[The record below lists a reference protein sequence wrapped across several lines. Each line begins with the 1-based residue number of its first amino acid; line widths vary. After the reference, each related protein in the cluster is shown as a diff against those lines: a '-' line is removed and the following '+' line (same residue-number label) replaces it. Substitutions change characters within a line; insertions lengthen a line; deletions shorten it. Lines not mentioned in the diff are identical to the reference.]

1 MPAAYNTEEVLATHI
16 LQPIHKDIV
25 RDIYSKSPF
34 VVVPGTFNARDLAA
48 DAEDIR
54 PRLIYRSGSLENLS
68 TPGFAVLR
76 NLGIRTIFD
85 LRSLKETTAHPD
97 PTIEG
102 IRVVWQPST
111 VDNPTVAASDTIQA
125 KVAKG
130 LDVHTMY
137 KDLLESHRMAFRAV
151 FYHILHMPGVPFII
165 HCTAGMRQTQATWD
179 NESSAN
185 PQTGKDRTGV
195 LSALILSLAGADV
208 EDIQR
213 DYMLTRVGVEPVR
226 EFLLGKI
233 LQRREKM
240 DLDSAKAMAALDFP
254 PNAMKKLLHT
264 VDKKYGGVEDYV
276 RYELGFDKHEVEAMK
291 TNLSR

>member
-16 LQPIHKDIV
+16 LQPIHKEIV

-34 VVVPGTFNARDLAA
+34 IIVPGTFNARDLAA
-48 DAEDIR
+48 DTEDIR
-54 PRLIYRSGSLENLS
+54 PGLIYRSGSLENLS

-76 NLGIRTIFD
+76 KLGIRTIFD

-125 KVAKG
+125 KVANG

-137 KDLLESHRMAFRAV
+137 KDLLESHKMAFRAV

-165 HCTAGMRQTQATWD
+165 HCTA
-179 NESSAN
+179 
-185 PQTGKDRTGV
+185 GKDRTGV

-233 LQRREKM
+233 MQRRQKM

-254 PNAMKKLLHT
+254 SNAMKKLLST
-264 VDKKYGGVEDYV
+264 VDKKFGGVEGYV
-276 RYELGFDKHEVEAMK
+276 RYELGFGKHEVEAMK
-291 TNLSR
+291 RNLSG

>member
-16 LQPIHKDIV
+16 LQPIPKDIV
-25 RDIYSKSPF
+25 RDVYSKSPF

-48 DAEDIR
+48 DTGDVR
-54 PRLIYRSGSLENLS
+54 PGLIYRSGSLENLS
-68 TPGFAVLR
+68 APGFAVLR
-76 NLGIRTIFD
+76 QLGVRTIFD
-85 LRSLKETTAHPD
+85 LRSLKETTAHAD

-111 VDNPTVAASDTIQA
+111 VDNPTVATSESVKA
-125 KVAKG
+125 KVANG

-137 KDLLESHRMAFRAV
+137 KDLLESHKMAFRAV

-165 HCTAGMRQTQATWD
+165 HCTA
-179 NESSAN
+179 
-185 PQTGKDRTGV
+185 GKDRTGV

-213 DYMLTRVGVEPVR
+213 DYMLTRIGVEPVR

-233 LQRREKM
+233 MQRREKM
-240 DLDSAKAMAALDFP
+240 DLDFAKAMAALEFP
-254 PNAMKKLLHT
+254 SNAMKKLLST
-264 VDKKYGGVEDYV
+264 VDKKFGGVESYV
-276 RYELGFDKHEVEAMK
+276 RYELGFSKHEVEVMK
-291 TNLSR
+291 RNLSG